1 MKGSTLVRLAIALFM
16 FVNVVLFAQEDLD
29 ESSTPQA
36 NTQGQSGSSTPAKTS
51 QNSGTTQGEEVKKA
65 DLYVN
70 SKSSFE
76 ISAQDDS
83 STVDYIEYK
92 IGEMDYAKY
101 TSPITILKEGVN
113 RLTYRAV
120 DKAGNKEP
128 AKALVVVVDNT
139 APTVKIVPSEILYN
153 LDGYNFGS
161 KNVTYT
167 ISAIDAL
174 SGVKEIKY
182 SINGGDMRS
191 YDNQPIKLE
200 KAGVNLIKYSAV
212 DNSGNSSSESILV
225 VTLDDVKPEVE
236 IQGNTPLVII
246 DGKTYSRKGNS
257 FAIKAVDGQS
267 GIKRILIKLDKN
279 SDFVPYAEPIT
290 IDAQGEHTIEA
301 KAIDNVGNESET
313 KKVSFAVDVN
323 PPTTQIRKVE
333 VGTNNGSQSTSES
346 KPAPAPAAPAAKPTT
361 TQPTKK

>member
-1 MKGSTLVRLAIALFM
+1 MKGSYLARLAIVFLMSFSVVALI
-16 FVNVVLFAQEDLD
+16 AQEDLD
-29 ESSTPQA
+29 ETSNPQA
-36 NTQGQSGSSTPAKTS
+36 NTQGKP
-51 QNSGTTQGEEVKKA
+51 GTTSAPAANNKTAGAAPADDVKNA

-76 ISAQDDS
+76 ISAKDDS

-92 IGEMDYAKY
+92 IGEADYVKY

-139 APTVKIVPSEILYN
+139 APAVKIAPSEILYN
-153 LDGYNFGS
+153 LDGYNYGS
-161 KNVTYT
+161 KNVTYSIAAT
-167 ISAIDAL
+167 DAL
-174 SGVKEIKY
+174 SGVKEVKY
-182 SINGGDMRS
+182 SINGGDLRP

-212 DNSGNSSSESILV
+212 DNSGNSSSEAILV

-257 FAIKAVDGQS
+257 FTIKAVDGQS
-267 GIKRILIKLDKN
+267 GIKRILIKVDN
-279 SDFVPYAEPIT
+279 APDFVPYVESIT

-301 KAIDNVGNESET
+301 KAVDNVGNESET
-313 KKVSFAVDVN
+313 KRVSFAVDVN
-323 PPTTQIRKVE
+323 PPTTQIRKVDAS
-333 VGTNNGSQSTSES
+333 GNGNNAQPAPQ
-346 KPAPAPAAPAAKPTT
+346 PAPAPAKTSAPSNP
-361 TQPTKK
+361 PKK

>member
-1 MKGSTLVRLAIALFM
+1 MNRSYLAGLAIAFLM
-16 FVNVVLFAQEDLD
+16 FVSPALVAQEDLD
-29 ESSTPQA
+29 ETSTPQA
-36 NTQGQSGSSTPAKTS
+36 NTQGKSGTSAPATNNK
-51 QNSGTTQGEEVKKA
+51 NAGTTQGDDVKNA

-76 ISAQDDS
+76 ISAKDDS

-92 IGEMDYAKY
+92 IGEADYVKY

-139 APTVKIVPSEILYN
+139 SPAIKIAPSEILYN
-153 LDGYNFGS
+153 LEGYNFGS
-161 KNVTYT
+161 KNITYT
-167 ISAIDAL
+167 IAATDVL
-174 SGVKEIKY
+174 SGVKEVKY
-182 SINGGDMRS
+182 SINGGDLRS

-200 KAGVNLIKYSAV
+200 KAGVNLIQYSAV
-212 DNSGNSSSESILV
+212 DNSGNSSSEAILV
-225 VTLDDVKPEVE
+225 VTLDDAKPEVE

-257 FAIKAVDGQS
+257 FTIKAVDGQS
-267 GIKRILIKLDKN
+267 GIKRILIKVDN
-279 SDFVPYAEPIT
+279 AAEFVPYVEPIT
-290 IDAQGEHTIEA
+290 IDAQGEHSIEA
-301 KAIDNVGNESET
+301 KAVDNVGNESET
-313 KKVSFAVDVN
+313 KKVSFSVDVN

-333 VGTNNGSQSTSES
+333 SGSNSNTQPAAQPT
-346 KPAPAPAAPAAKPTT
+346 PAPAKTTPPA
-361 TQPTKK
+361 KK

>member
-16 FVNVVLFAQEDLD
+16 FVNVALFAQEDLD
-29 ESSTPQA
+29 EGSTPQA

-167 ISAIDAL
+167 ISATDAL

-182 SINGGDMRS
+182 SINGGDMRT

-200 KAGVNLIKYSAV
+200 KAGVNLIKYSAM
-212 DNSGNSSSESILV
+212 DNSGNSSSEAILV
-225 VTLDDVKPEVE
+225 VTLDDIKPEVE

-267 GIKRILIKLDKN
+267 GIKRILIKMDKN

-313 KKVSFAVDVN
+313 KKVSFSVDVN

-333 VGTNNGSQSTSES
+333 MGANNGSQSTSES
-346 KPAPAPAAPAAKPTT
+346 KPAPAPAAAPATKP

>member
-1 MKGSTLVRLAIALFM
+1 MKGSSLVRLAIAFLM
-16 FVNVVLFAQEDLD
+16 SMSVALVAQEDLD
-29 ESSTPQA
+29 EGSAPQA
-36 NTQGQSGSSTPAKTS
+36 NTQGQSGSSAPATTTAKNSGATS
-51 QNSGTTQGEEVKKA
+51 QGDEVKNA

-76 ISAQDDS
+76 ISAKDDS

-92 IGEMDYAKY
+92 IGEADYAKY

-139 APTVKIVPSEILYN
+139 APTVKIAPSEILYN
-153 LDGYNFGS
+153 LEGYNFGS

-167 ISAIDAL
+167 ITATDAL
-174 SGVKEIKY
+174 SGVKEVKY
-182 SINGGDMRS
+182 SINGGDLRP

-212 DNSGNSSSESILV
+212 DNSGNSSSEAILV

-257 FAIKAVDGQS
+257 FTIKAVDGQS
-267 GIKRILIKLDKN
+267 GIKRILIKVDN
-279 SDFVPYAEPIT
+279 APDFVPYAEPIT

-313 KKVSFAVDVN
+313 KRVSFSVDVN

-333 VGTNNGSQSTSES
+333 AGSNGSKPAES
-346 KPAPAPAAPAAKPTT
+346 AAPAPAPAPA
-361 TQPTKK
+361 PTKPSTPKK

>member
-153 LDGYNFGS
+153 L
-161 KNVTYT
+161 T
-167 ISAIDAL
+167 AIT
-174 SGVKEIKY
+174 SV
-182 SINGGDMRS
+182 
-191 YDNQPIKLE
+191 P
-200 KAGVNLIKYSAV
+200 
-212 DNSGNSSSESILV
+212 
-225 VTLDDVKPEVE
+225 
-236 IQGNTPLVII
+236 
-246 DGKTYSRKGNS
+246 KT
-257 FAIKAVDGQS
+257 
-267 GIKRILIKLDKN
+267 
-279 SDFVPYAEPIT
+279 
-290 IDAQGEHTIEA
+290 
-301 KAIDNVGNESET
+301 
-313 KKVSFAVDVN
+313 
-323 PPTTQIRKVE
+323 
-333 VGTNNGSQSTSES
+333 
-346 KPAPAPAAPAAKPTT
+346 
-361 TQPTKK
+361 

>member
-1 MKGSTLVRLAIALFM
+1 MKGSSLVRLAIAFLM
-16 FVNVVLFAQEDLD
+16 FVTIALVAQEDLD
-29 ESSTPQA
+29 ENPKA
-36 NTQGQSGSSTPAKTS
+36 ETQGQSESSTKTKTDQS
-51 QNSGTTQGEEVKKA
+51 STTSSEEIKKA

-92 IGEMDYAKY
+92 IGEADYAKY

-167 ISAIDAL
+167 ISASDTL

-182 SINGGDMRS
+182 SINGGDMRP

-212 DNSGNSSSESILV
+212 DNSGNSSSEAILV
-225 VTLDDVKPEVE
+225 VTLDDVKPEIE

-257 FAIKAVDGQS
+257 FTIKAVDGQS
-267 GIKRILIKLDKN
+267 GIKRILIKVDN
-279 SDFVPYAEPIT
+279 APDFVAYAEPIT

-313 KKVSFAVDVN
+313 KKVSFSVDVN
-323 PPTTQIRKVE
+323 PPTTQIRKIE
-333 VGTNNGSQSTSES
+333 AGSNGS
-346 KPAPAPAAPAAKPTT
+346 KPTT
-361 TQPTKK
+361 TSVEPTSTTPTSTTKPTQPATPPAKK

>member
-1 MKGSTLVRLAIALFM
+1 MKGSTLVRLAIAFLM
-16 FVNVVLFAQEDLD
+16 SVNVTLVAQEDLD
-29 ESSTPQA
+29 EGSMPQA
-36 NTQGQSGSSTPAKTS
+36 NTQEQSGSSTPEKTA
-51 QNSGTTQGEEVKKA
+51 QNTTQGEEVKKA

-92 IGEMDYAKY
+92 LGEMDYAKY
-101 TSPITILKEGVN
+101 TSPIAILKEGVN

-139 APTVKIVPSEILYN
+139 APTVKIAPSEILYN
-153 LDGYNFGS
+153 LDGYNYGS

-174 SGVKEIKY
+174 SGVKEVKY
-182 SINGGDMRS
+182 SINGGDMRP

-200 KAGVNLIKYSAV
+200 KAGVNLIKYSAI
-212 DNSGNSSSESILV
+212 DNSGNSSSEAILV
-225 VTLDDVKPEVE
+225 VTLDDIKPEIE

-257 FAIKAVDGQS
+257 FAIKALDGQS
-267 GIKRILIKLDKN
+267 GIKRILIKTDN
-279 SDFVPYAEPIT
+279 APDFVPYAEAIT

-313 KKVSFAVDVN
+313 KKVSFSVDVN

-333 VGTNNGSQSTSES
+333 AGSNGS
-346 KPAPAPAAPAAKPTT
+346 KPASESSTPAPTKP
-361 TQPTKK
+361 TQPTKPATPPKR

>member
-1 MKGSTLVRLAIALFM
+1 MKGSSLVRLAIAFLM
-16 FVNVVLFAQEDLD
+16 SVTIALVAQEDLD
-29 ESSTPQA
+29 ENSTPQA
-36 NTQGQSGSSTPAKTS
+36 DTQEQSGSSTPTKTS
-51 QNSGTTQGEEVKKA
+51 PSSTTTPAEDIKKA

-70 SKSSFE
+70 SKSAFE

-92 IGEMDYAKY
+92 IGEADYAKY

-167 ISAIDAL
+167 ISALDAL

-182 SINGGDMRS
+182 SINGGDMRP

-212 DNSGNSSSESILV
+212 DNSGNSSSEAILV
-225 VTLDDVKPEVE
+225 VSLDDVKPEVE

-257 FAIKAVDGQS
+257 FTIKAADGQS
-267 GIKRILIKLDKN
+267 GIKRILIKMDN
-279 SDFVPYAEPIT
+279 APDFVAYAEPIT

-323 PPTTQIRKVE
+323 PPTTQIRKIE
-333 VGTNNGSQSTSES
+333 VGSNGS
-346 KPAPAPAAPAAKPTT
+346 KPAVSAEPTPTPTKPTT
-361 TQPTKK
+361 QPATPPPAKK

>member
-1 MKGSTLVRLAIALFM
+1 MKGSSLVRLAIAFLM
-16 FVNVVLFAQEDLD
+16 SVTIALVAQEDLD
-29 ESSTPQA
+29 ENSTPQA
-36 NTQGQSGSSTPAKTS
+36 DTQEQSGSSTPTKTS
-51 QNSGTTQGEEVKKA
+51 PSSTTTPAEDIKKA

-70 SKSSFE
+70 SKSAFE

-92 IGEMDYAKY
+92 IGEADYAKY

-167 ISAIDAL
+167 ISASDAL

-182 SINGGDMRS
+182 SINGGDMRP

-212 DNSGNSSSESILV
+212 DNSGNSSSEAILV
-225 VTLDDVKPEVE
+225 VSLDDVKPEVE

-257 FAIKAVDGQS
+257 FTIKAADGQS
-267 GIKRILIKLDKN
+267 GIKRILIKMDN
-279 SDFVPYAEPIT
+279 APDFVAYAEPIT

-323 PPTTQIRKVE
+323 PPTTQIRKIE
-333 VGTNNGSQSTSES
+333 VGSNGS
-346 KPAPAPAAPAAKPTT
+346 KPAVSAEPTTTPTKPTT
-361 TQPTKK
+361 QPATPPPAKK

>member
-1 MKGSTLVRLAIALFM
+1 MKGSYLARLAIAFLMSFS
-16 FVNVVLFAQEDLD
+16 VALVAQEDLD
-29 ESSTPQA
+29 ENSTPQA
-36 NTQGQSGSSTPAKTS
+36 TTQGQTGATAPAATTKTAG
-51 QNSGTTQGEEVKKA
+51 NTQSDDVKNA

-76 ISAQDDS
+76 ISAKDDS

-92 IGEMDYAKY
+92 IGDADYAKY

-139 APTVKIVPSEILYN
+139 APTVKIAPSEILYN
-153 LDGYNFGS
+153 LDGYNYGS

-167 ISAIDAL
+167 ITAVDGL
-174 SGVKEIKY
+174 SGVKEVKY
-182 SINGGDMRS
+182 SINGGDLKT

-200 KAGVNLIKYSAV
+200 RAGVNLIKYSAV
-212 DNSGNSSSESILV
+212 DNSGNATSEAILV

-257 FAIKAVDGQS
+257 FTIKALDGQS
-267 GIKRILIKLDKN
+267 GIKRILIKVDN
-279 SDFVPYAEPIT
+279 APDFVPYAESIV
-290 IDAQGEHTIEA
+290 IDSQGEHTIEA
-301 KAIDNVGNESET
+301 KAVDNVGNESET
-313 KKVSFAVDVN
+313 KKVSFSVDVN
-323 PPTTQIRKVE
+323 PPTTQIRKVDASSNSN
-333 VGTNNGSQSTSES
+333 TQPAAPQPQPAKPATTT
-346 KPAPAPAAPAAKPTT
+346 PAPA
-361 TQPTKK
+361 KK

>member
-1 MKGSTLVRLAIALFM
+1 MKGSSLVRLAIAFLM
-16 FVNVVLFAQEDLD
+16 SVSVSLVAQEDLD
-29 ESSTPQA
+29 ESSAPQA
-36 NTQGQSGSSTPAKTS
+36 NTQGQSGSSTPAKTTAK
-51 QNSGTTQGEEVKKA
+51 NSGTTPADEAKNA

-76 ISAQDDS
+76 ISAKDDS

-92 IGEMDYAKY
+92 IGEADYAKY

-139 APTVKIVPSEILYN
+139 APTVKIAPSEILYN
-153 LDGYNFGS
+153 LEGYNFGS

-167 ISAIDAL
+167 IAATDAL
-174 SGVKEIKY
+174 SGVKEVKY
-182 SINGGDMRS
+182 SINGGDLRP

-212 DNSGNSSSESILV
+212 DNSGNSSSEAILV
-225 VTLDDVKPEVE
+225 VTLDDAKPEVE

-257 FAIKAVDGQS
+257 FTIKAVDGQS
-267 GIKRILIKLDKN
+267 GIKRILIKVDN
-279 SDFVPYAEPIT
+279 APDFVPYAEPIT

-313 KKVSFAVDVN
+313 KRVSFSVDVN

-333 VGTNNGSQSTSES
+333 AGSNGSKPVEAA
-346 KPAPAPAAPAAKPTT
+346 PAPAPTNTKPA
-361 TQPTKK
+361 QPTNPPKR

>member
-1 MKGSTLVRLAIALFM
+1 MKGSSLVRLAIAFLM
-16 FVNVVLFAQEDLD
+16 SVTIALVAQEDLD
-29 ESSTPQA
+29 ENSTPQA
-36 NTQGQSGSSTPAKTS
+36 DTQEQSGSSTPTKTS
-51 QNSGTTQGEEVKKA
+51 PSSTTTPAEDIKKA

-70 SKSSFE
+70 SKSAFE

-92 IGEMDYAKY
+92 IGEADYAKY

-167 ISAIDAL
+167 ISALDAL

-182 SINGGDMRS
+182 SINGGDMRP

-212 DNSGNSSSESILV
+212 DNSGNSSSEAILV
-225 VTLDDVKPEVE
+225 VSLDDVKPEVE

-257 FAIKAVDGQS
+257 FTIKAADGQS
-267 GIKRILIKLDKN
+267 GIKRILIKMDN
-279 SDFVPYAEPIT
+279 APDFVAYAEPIT

-323 PPTTQIRKVE
+323 PPTTQIRKIE
-333 VGTNNGSQSTSES
+333 VGSNGS
-346 KPAPAPAAPAAKPTT
+346 KPAVSAEPTSTPTKPTT
-361 TQPTKK
+361 QPATPPPAKK

>member
-1 MKGSTLVRLAIALFM
+1 MKGSTLVRLTIAFLM
-16 FVNVVLFAQEDLD
+16 SVNVTLVAQEDLD
-29 ESSTPQA
+29 EGSTPQA
-36 NTQGQSGSSTPAKTS
+36 NTQEQSGSPTPEKTAP
-51 QNSGTTQGEEVKKA
+51 NNVTPGEEVKKA

-101 TSPITILKEGVN
+101 TSPIAILKEGVN

-139 APTVKIVPSEILYN
+139 APTVKIAPSEILYN
-153 LDGYNFGS
+153 LDGYNYGS

-167 ISAIDAL
+167 ISSTDAL
-174 SGVKEIKY
+174 SGVKEVKY
-182 SINGGDMRS
+182 SINGGDMRP

-212 DNSGNSSSESILV
+212 DNSGNSSSEAILV
-225 VTLDDVKPEVE
+225 VTLDDVKPEIE

-257 FAIKAVDGQS
+257 FAIKALDGQS
-267 GIKRILIKLDKN
+267 GIKRILIKTDN
-279 SDFVPYAEPIT
+279 APDFVPYAEPIT

-313 KKVSFAVDVN
+313 KKVSFSVDVN
-323 PPTTQIRKVE
+323 PPTTQIRKIE
-333 VGTNNGSQSTSES
+333 AGSNGNKPTTSES
-346 KPAPAPAAPAAKPTT
+346 PAPAPAPTNTKP
-361 TQPTKK
+361 TQPTTPPKK